1 MSKADVILSDRNNKL
16 IVTGMAKYPNETIM
30 HPRALMD
37 PGIAMTTPMQVTAVE
52 YNYLSLE
59 QPYSTDL
66 RLQCFDCHFES
77 YHLHHHSRRLA
88 VPDVTRDMGECKQ

>member
-1 MSKADVILSDRNNKL
+1 MATSPCEGRAVDLSYTVRHAAADVTSLYLVL
-16 IVTGMAKYPNETIM
+16 I
-30 HPRALMD
+30 D
-37 PGIAMTTPMQVTAVE
+37 QVTAVE
-52 YNYLSLE
+52 HNYLSLE